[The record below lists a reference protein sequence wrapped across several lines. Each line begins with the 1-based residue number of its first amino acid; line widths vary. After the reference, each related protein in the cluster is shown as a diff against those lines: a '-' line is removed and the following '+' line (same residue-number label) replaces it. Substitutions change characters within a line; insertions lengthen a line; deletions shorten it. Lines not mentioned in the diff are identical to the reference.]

1 MASEIGKQP
10 TEGDDVKSHV
20 DSWIKVDADHEEQAH
35 LKMPHPH
42 TCEWLLQ
49 QHEFET
55 WLKATKS
62 TALVLLAPPGA
73 GKTVATSAVAG
84 ALIRHI
90 SRVHIILDG
99 LDECRDRKSLLPVLG
114 TLLETST
121 YGIVKWF
128 FTSRPERE
136 IRHHL
141 LRYNVSEIEATVDS
155 IKTDIKAFLHDQ
167 CINPKRLHMIDRVV
181 DKSEGNFLW
190 ATIMLRVL
198 NDNSTNDEKQV
209 LRELDAFPRGLN
221 GLYLRALH
229 RLSKRKM
236 WQQELARKM
245 FAFLIV
251 SFQSLRLSEMSQAL
265 TVVTSPTSY
274 PLPHTMLVPS
284 VLEDL
289 GSGLIVFDRSL
300 PGCSEDPLLRFIHK
314 SAHDFLL
321 QCIGSGKS
329 KRSGASNDT
338 AGQYPDE
345 EHFERKRRVLLASFS
360 KGMSAPPAVVRFF
373 TTEESANQ
381 ELGTACLQYLS
392 NPRYNKPGFGKEFLD
407 DQDHAFLKYAA
418 VFWHAHLSSCAPTSK
433 LHRQVESFMESSA
446 FWNCVTVQSV
456 VAPHLYAVYY
466 RRHRKSLSYQSFIP
480 TTPLG
485 SNPLEIHYGS
495 PLPAWVSLSRTAEF
509 DRFVTQ
515 WCHVLNSYP
524 GNLNQ
529 CYMDDQWRSRWPTIN
544 QWLSPRVQ
552 CRTLASGNMSLEDR
566 IETEIRKRQQQ
577 PALEN
582 ASGSARSCSSLS
594 FDNPVEE
601 CTHLRGHRHFPSP
614 SCLKCLTT
622 LPTQVASDT
631 ETDIPGSSQPHW
643 RSIVTYTSNFD
654 TAKLSPDCKLPV
666 VAMQWRTEAREA
678 DRIDNDR
685 QERVVMSSLKS
696 ELPSESGSDSDSDSD
711 LNSSCDDILTRSGGR
726 STHQNFLVI
735 AREDDKPV
743 TYLWRSAC
751 SNVVTPVAF
760 HHSEP
765 WACWSPSA
773 HEFCLADTV
782 TGVIERATLPELP
795 EVDFSSVQCLHK
807 EFHAPEAGQ
816 CLIYLLLVAT
826 PVGHGMQCHLS
837 ISLLEM
843 VRIGDSALELSA
855 LGPSATM
862 SFFVTE
868 ILQIPLL
875 LTSWGPDCVYA
886 ALPPLSC
893 KPKIVRLPFPARSQ
907 SHHGFPSGF
916 QTLREPI
923 FFPSSMARRHPRLSV
938 DGQGTLSLFLTAHS
952 SSSETLEDHDNP
964 NLIGP
969 CETATGYSIEQGP
982 IQMSWPLDYLTD
994 WRDWEPSTDGGS
1006 EKDDST
1012 LGEARRLRG
1021 STDPIQFDFEYAS
1034 MLDEQVEG
1042 FDAISWCWGD
1052 TGAMEAKNI
1061 TIRFG
1066 NAQRYGEF
1074 WDESTADPFPPNI
1087 DWDAVGAFF
1096 SAAWFTRLWVI
1107 QEVVLS
1113 THVHV
1118 FWGKYQM
1125 CWRHLVQTT
1134 HYITHSVSDENLEPG
1149 SRVGLSN
1156 TVMIGKIQDE
1166 KSHPLFVLV
1175 SNPRLGATDPKDRVF
1190 ALYGLLKEDLL
1201 DETQVALRKSFSP
1214 DYSLPLV
1221 EIDTNATKAAMCSA
1235 AGLYLLLQAQ
1245 CLVPRHGWDHS
1256 DTGFP
1261 SWVPRYHFVQDAAR
1275 GSYKPLSSL
1284 IERYSKHDVMK
1295 VDTDTPQNI
1304 LRIAGVVVDTVSG
1317 VCEQLPRQFPTAVP
1331 LLPGLASAFDLWD
1344 AALAA
1349 NPHVHR
1355 TELAGSLRTTLQMRA
1370 EHPNKQ
1376 PIARDCN
1383 DDYRYAFQSL
1393 VAKFWPTEGNV
1404 PTESGVL
1411 LEDEPADFDDA
1422 DLDNEYASDEDLEP
1436 PGQSPAFPRLASQDE
1451 GEDRSLDLFWDR
1463 IRTRHVNRRF
1473 FVTSGGRMG
1482 SAAPRSQAG
1491 DKICILSGL
1500 TVPIVLRQVDG
1511 SDWVLI
1517 GDAYLSGLVKTQ
1529 TYSYDHLLG
1538 RLGNPDQ
1545 DKDVDNAGAREQWF
1559 NLK

>member
-1 MASEIGKQP
+1 MAQP
-10 TEGDDVKSHV
+10 VSDDGKSHA
-20 DSWIKVDADHEEQAH
+20 SQ
-35 LKMPHPH
+35 LYQP
-42 TCEWLLQ
+42 
-49 QHEFET
+49 
-55 WLKATKS
+55 
-62 TALVLLAPPGA
+62 
-73 GKTVATSAVAG
+73 
-84 ALIRHI
+84 
-90 SRVHIILDG
+90 LD
-99 LDECRDRKSLLPVLG
+99 
-114 TLLETST
+114 
-121 YGIVKWF
+121 
-128 FTSRPERE
+128 
-136 IRHHL
+136 
-141 LRYNVSEIEATVDS
+141 
-155 IKTDIKAFLHDQ
+155 
-167 CINPKRLHMIDRVV
+167 
-181 DKSEGNFLW
+181 
-190 ATIMLRVL
+190 
-198 NDNSTNDEKQV
+198 
-209 LRELDAFPRGLN
+209 
-221 GLYLRALH
+221 
-229 RLSKRKM
+229 
-236 WQQELARKM
+236 
-245 FAFLIV
+245 
-251 SFQSLRLSEMSQAL
+251 
-265 TVVTSPTSY
+265 
-274 PLPHTMLVPS
+274 
-284 VLEDL
+284 
-289 GSGLIVFDRSL
+289 
-300 PGCSEDPLLRFIHK
+300 
-314 SAHDFLL
+314 
-321 QCIGSGKS
+321 
-329 KRSGASNDT
+329 
-338 AGQYPDE
+338 
-345 EHFERKRRVLLASFS
+345 
-360 KGMSAPPAVVRFF
+360 
-373 TTEESANQ
+373 
-381 ELGTACLQYLS
+381 
-392 NPRYNKPGFGKEFLD
+392 
-407 DQDHAFLKYAA
+407 
-418 VFWHAHLSSCAPTSK
+418 
-433 LHRQVESFMESSA
+433 
-446 FWNCVTVQSV
+446 
-456 VAPHLYAVYY
+456 
-466 RRHRKSLSYQSFIP
+466 
-480 TTPLG
+480 
-485 SNPLEIHYGS
+485 
-495 PLPAWVSLSRTAEF
+495 
-509 DRFVTQ
+509 
-515 WCHVLNSYP
+515 
-524 GNLNQ
+524 
-529 CYMDDQWRSRWPTIN
+529 
-544 QWLSPRVQ
+544 
-552 CRTLASGNMSLEDR
+552 
-566 IETEIRKRQQQ
+566 RKRQ
-577 PALEN
+577 
-582 ASGSARSCSSLS
+582 
-594 FDNPVEE
+594 
-601 CTHLRGHRHFPSP
+601 
-614 SCLKCLTT
+614 
-622 LPTQVASDT
+622 
-631 ETDIPGSSQPHW
+631 ET
-643 RSIVTYTSNFD
+643 
-654 TAKLSPDCKLPV
+654 
-666 VAMQWRTEAREA
+666 
-678 DRIDNDR
+678 RI
-685 QERVVMSSLKS
+685 L
-696 ELPSESGSDSDSDSD
+696 
-711 LNSSCDDILTRSGGR
+711 
-726 STHQNFLVI
+726 
-735 AREDDKPV
+735 
-743 TYLWRSAC
+743 
-751 SNVVTPVAF
+751 
-760 HHSEP
+760 
-765 WACWSPSA
+765 
-773 HEFCLADTV
+773 
-782 TGVIERATLPELP
+782 
-795 EVDFSSVQCLHK
+795 
-807 EFHAPEAGQ
+807 
-816 CLIYLLLVAT
+816 LIT
-826 PVGHGMQCHLS
+826 
-837 ISLLEM
+837 
-843 VRIGDSALELSA
+843 
-855 LGPSATM
+855 
-862 SFFVTE
+862 
-868 ILQIPLL
+868 
-875 LTSWGPDCVYA
+875 
-886 ALPPLSC
+886 
-893 KPKIVRLPFPARSQ
+893 
-907 SHHGFPSGF
+907 
-916 QTLREPI
+916 
-923 FFPSSMARRHPRLSV
+923 
-938 DGQGTLSLFLTAHS
+938 
-952 SSSETLEDHDNP
+952 
-964 NLIGP
+964 
-969 CETATGYSIEQGP
+969 
-982 IQMSWPLDYLTD
+982 
-994 WRDWEPSTDGGS
+994 
-1006 EKDDST
+1006 
-1012 LGEARRLRG
+1012 

-1061 TIRFG
+1061 TVKGRNLAVSESAHDVLLELCIAQKKRRVWIDAVCINQADMDERSQQVAMMRSIYERSAMTLVWLGRDNGTAQKSMQMIMEVANWRQIRFG

-1317 VCEQLPRQFPTAVP
+1317 VCEQLPPPISDRSPITSRPCFGGTVLRIISQ
-1331 LLPGLASAFDLWD
+1331 LWD